1 MMIATDDDGAV
12 VAGDGYDSAGTN
24 WIDAIQDDY
33 VHGKTVVV
41 VVVVVV
47 VIGAAAAAAAADD
60 DPMHSPNSW

>member
-41 VVVVVV
+41 VVVV
-47 VIGAAAAAAAADD
+47 GAAAADD
-60 DPMHSPNSW
+60 ADDDPIHSPNSW